1 MPDPLSTSA
10 GILAI
15 ISTLQ
20 DVVTFI
26 GKIEDA
32 PDVLHKARGD
42 LLATI
47 DVVKDIKHNLEVS
60 PESEKSQHDG
70 PMSSVLAQ
78 CEQLCVDFRG
88 KLSRC
93 VSPHNDTAHRVYY
106 RIKTA
111 MKSET
116 IEKFRNDLERSRQL
130 VHMRLQ
136 LMSS

>member
-1 MPDPLSTSA
+1 MADPLSISVS
-10 GILAI
+10 ILAI

-20 DVVTFI
+20 DVVAFI

-32 PDVLHKARGD
+32 PDVLSKAQGD
-42 LLATI
+42 MLATI
-47 DVVKDIKHNLEVS
+47 DVVKDVKYSLETS
-60 PESEKSQHDG
+60 SNKKSQHDV
-70 PMSSVLAQ
+70 PMASVLAQ
-78 CEQLCVDFRG
+78 CQQLCEEFRG

-111 MKSET
+111 MKSEM